1 MRIQTI
7 GPGPSADAGMTAF
20 IPYVYRGTGRDT
32 LTPNMSGLG
41 ARRNKGRRRL
51 KPVGPCPVCGWG
63 LSGRKHRQEC
73 GS

>member
-32 LTPNMSGLG
+32 LTANLVGLG
-41 ARRNKGRRRL
+41 MPKTPRPR
-51 KPVGPCPVCGWG
+51 KPTGPCPECGWG
-63 LSGRKHRQEC
+63 LSGRKHRKAC
-73 GS
+73 G